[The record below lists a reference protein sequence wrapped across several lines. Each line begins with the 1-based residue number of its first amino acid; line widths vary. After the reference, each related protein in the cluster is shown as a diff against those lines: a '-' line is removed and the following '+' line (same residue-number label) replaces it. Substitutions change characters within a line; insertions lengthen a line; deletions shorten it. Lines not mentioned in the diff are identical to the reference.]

1 MYVTLTIIIIVV
13 IVVVVVVV
21 FIHHYHH
28 HHQEV
33 KFMIN
38 QNFIFLN
45 LLKSNMEVLK
55 IKKLVC
61 LNILS
66 ILYF

>member
-1 MYVTLTIIIIVV
+1 MYVTLTIIIIIV
-13 IVVVVVVV
+13 IVVVVIV
-21 FIHHYHH
+21 IHHYYHH
-28 HHQEV
+28 HHYQEV

>member
-1 MYVTLTIIIIVV
+1 MYVTLTIIIIIV
-13 IVVVVVVV
+13 IVVVVIV
-21 FIHHYHH
+21 IHHYYHH